1 MEDCNKVINT
11 CGEITFSGCTIFEGT
26 TNNASKIKENC
37 KKSVESTTQ
46 DIYNQLE
53 ELTNLA
59 QIGQSCLTYNKTADN
74 RTIVANVLLKIEQ
87 EVCALKDKVADLETV
102 ALCNK
107 SIVDCDFDF
116 GTLTNQCETEPQT
129 FKEVIQLIL
138 DNLNP

>member
-11 CGEITFSGCTIFEGT
+11 CGELTFAGCAIFEGT
-26 TNNASKIKENC
+26 TNNASKVKENC
-37 KKSVESTTQ
+37 KKSVENTTQ

-59 QIGQSCLTYNKTADN
+59 QLGQSCLTYDKTVDN

-87 EVCALKDKVADLETV
+87 EVCTLKDKVEGLETV
-102 ALCNK
+102 DLCDK
-107 SIVDCDFDF
+107 SIVACDFDF
-116 GTLTNQCETEPQT
+116 GVLTNQCETEPQT
-129 FKEVIQLIL
+129 LKEVLQLIL

>member
-1 MEDCNKVINT
+1 MNDCNKVINT
-11 CGEITFSGCTIFEGT
+11 CGENVFAGCTVFEGT

-37 KKSVESTTQ
+37 KKSVENTTQ

-59 QIGQSCLTYNKTADN
+59 QLGQSCLTYNRTADN

-87 EVCALKDKVADLETV
+87 EICTLKNKVQALETV
-102 ALCNK
+102 ELCNR
-107 SIVDCDFDF
+107 SIVNCDFDF
-116 GTLTNQCETEPQT
+116 GELTTQCETEPQT

-138 DNLNP
+138 NNL

>member
-1 MEDCNKVINT
+1 MGDCNKVSST
-11 CGEITFSGCTIFEGT
+11 CGDTTFAGCAVFEGT

-37 KKSVESTTQ
+37 KKSVENTTQ
-46 DIYNQLE
+46 DIYNQLG

-59 QIGQSCLTYNKTADN
+59 QLGQSCLTYDKTADN

-87 EVCALKDKVADLETV
+87 EVCTLKNKVQALETV

-107 SIVDCDFDF
+107 SVVGCNFDF
-116 GTLTNQCETEPQT
+116 GTLTNQCETQPQT